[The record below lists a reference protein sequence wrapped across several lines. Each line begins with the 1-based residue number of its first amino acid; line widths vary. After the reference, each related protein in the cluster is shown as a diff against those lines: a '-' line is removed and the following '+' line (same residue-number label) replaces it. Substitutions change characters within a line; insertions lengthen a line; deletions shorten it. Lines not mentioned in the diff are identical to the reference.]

1 MRGRA
6 LLLIV
11 AAASVSLGGGAPDEK
26 QPGRER
32 DSTLLPNGWRIAP
45 AGRHL
50 AVGDL
55 PLSVLQS
62 PDGCCAV
69 VSTGGFDTPTLTV
82 VDIERMLVRQSLEPG
97 NAWLGLAWSP
107 DGKRLYSSAG
117 GDNAVDVLL
126 WEGRKLKKEKRIT
139 LGEKLEK
146 SFLAGLDVS
155 PDGRRLFVVNP
166 LAATLSAVDLEA
178 GRLLKTVTVP
188 AEPYTCRMT
197 RDGKTLLV
205 SLWGGSKVLLVDPE
219 TLAIRGEVPVGEHP
233 SAMALSPDGARLFVA
248 CANTNA
254 VWVVD
259 LASRS
264 AIERIS
270 IALEPKAPAGSTPN
284 GLGLSADGRTL
295 LVANAD
301 NNTVALVDVDVASK
315 ESRVKGFLPVGWYP
329 TGAQFTSDGKRV
341 LVISG
346 KGLLSQA
353 NPRGPQPA
361 DEGSEGQYI
370 AALIAGAFS
379 AIDTPTDAELDA
391 YTKKVHEL
399 TPYRD
404 AHRLTPA
411 SPPKESPIPR
421 RVGDASP
428 IKHVFYVVRENR
440 TYDQILGDVPM
451 GDGDPALCL
460 FGEEVTPNAHA
471 LAKEF
476 VLFDNFYVDAE
487 VSHDGH
493 AWSTGAYAT
502 DVTEKIWPTLYAG
515 RGGQYLS
522 EGGGPNRNPYGNVTA
537 PAAGYIWDACARA
550 GVSYRTYGEFAVPQT
565 DPVLDAAG
573 KPPYE
578 GSVPGLRGH
587 VAPDYPPYDLSI
599 TDNTRIDAWLEEF
612 RRFEKDGNLPRFS
625 ILRLGNDHTAGT
637 RPGMPTPRAMIA
649 DNDRAL
655 GRLVEAISK
664 SRYWKESAIFVVED
678 DAQNGPDHVDAHRSV
693 LLVASPYARRGA
705 LDSEL
710 YTTSGVLRTI
720 ELILGLEPLS
730 QYDAAATPMYG
741 AFQTAP
747 DTRPFAALPARVPLD
762 EKNRPDA
769 WGSEAS
775 MRMNLEEADRAPD
788 LLLNEIVWRSVRGAD
803 SPMPAPMRA
812 SWVRPLEEHEEDE
825 EEED

>member
-1 MRGRA
+1 MGLRVRTSAWLCAMA
-6 LLLIV
+6 L
-11 AAASVSLGGGAPDEK
+11 AASGAAQET
-26 QPGRER
+26 QPGRDR

-50 AVGDL
+50 SVGDL
-55 PLSVLQS
+55 PLSVLES

-69 VSTGGFDTPTLTV
+69 VSTGGFDTPRLTV
-82 VDIERMLVRQSLEPG
+82 IDIERMQVRQAFEPG
-97 NAWLGLAWSP
+97 NAWLGLAWSS
-107 DGKRLYSSAG
+107 DGRRLYSSAG

-126 WEGRKLKKEKRIT
+126 WEGRKLKKEKRIA

-155 PDGRRLFVVNP
+155 RDGRRLFVVNP

-178 GRLLKTVTVP
+178 GRLLKTVTLP
-188 AEPYTCRMT
+188 AEPYTCLST

-205 SLWGGSKVLLVDPE
+205 SLWGGSRVLLVDPE
-219 TLAIRGEVPVGEHP
+219 TLAVRGEIPVGEHP
-233 SAMALSPDGARLFVA
+233 SAMALSSDGARLFVA

-259 LASRS
+259 LASR
-264 AIERIS
+264 ATTERIS
-270 IALEPKAPAGSTPN
+270 IALEPKAPPGSTPN
-284 GLGLSADGRTL
+284 GLGLSKDGRTL

-301 NNTVALVDVDVASK
+301 NNTVAVVDVASK

-329 TGAQFTSDGKRV
+329 TGAQLASDGKRI

-370 AALIAGAFS
+370 AALISGAFS
-379 AIDTPTDAELDA
+379 AIDTPTDAQLA
-391 YTKKVHEL
+391 TYTRKVHEL

-411 SPPKESPIPR
+411 SPPKESPIPG
-421 RVGDASP
+421 RVGAASP
-428 IKHVFYVVRENR
+428 IQHVFYIVRENR
-440 TYDQILGDVPM
+440 TYDQILGDMPN
-451 GDGDPALCL
+451 GDGDPTLCL

-493 AWSTGAYAT
+493 AFSTGAYAT

-515 RGGQYLS
+515 RGGQFLS

-550 GVSYRTYGEFAVPQT
+550 GVSYRSYGEFAVPQT
-565 DPVLDAAG
+565 EPVDDSAG
-573 KPPYE
+573 KPPYL
-578 GSVPGLRGH
+578 GSVPGLKAH
-587 VAPDYPPYDLSI
+587 VAPDFPPYDLTI
-599 TDNTRIDAWLEEF
+599 PDNKRVDAWLEEF
-612 RRFEKDGNLPRFS
+612 RRYEKDGNLPRLS

-649 DNDRAL
+649 ENDLAL
-655 GRLVEAISK
+655 GRVVEAISK
-664 SRYWKESAIFVVED
+664 SRFWKESAIFVLED

-705 LDSEL
+705 LDSTL

-741 AFQTAP
+741 AFQTTP
-747 DTRPFAALPARVPLD
+747 DTRPFAARPARVPID

-769 WGSEAS
+769 WGAEAS
-775 MRMNLEEADRAPD
+775 VSMNLEEADRAPD

-803 SPMPAPMRA
+803 QPMPAPMRA
-812 SWVRPLEEHEEDE
+812 SWVRPLPEDDEEDE
-825 EEED
+825 EGED

>member
-1 MRGRA
+1 M
-6 LLLIV
+6 
-11 AAASVSLGGGAPDEK
+11 
-26 QPGRER
+26 
-32 DSTLLPNGWRIAP
+32 
-45 AGRHL
+45 
-50 AVGDL
+50 
-55 PLSVLQS
+55 
-62 PDGCCAV
+62 
-69 VSTGGFDTPTLTV
+69 VSTGGFDTPRLTV
-82 VDIERMLVRQSLEPG
+82 VDIERMEVRQSFEPG
-97 NAWLGLAWSP
+97 NAWLGLAWSS

-126 WEGRKLKKEKRIT
+126 WEGRKLKKEKRIA

-155 PDGRRLFVVNP
+155 RDGRRLYIVNP

-178 GRLLKTVTVP
+178 GRLVRTVPLP
-188 AEPYTCRMT
+188 AEPYTCLMT
-197 RDGKTLLV
+197 KDGKTLLV
-205 SLWGGSKVLLVDPE
+205 SLWGGSRILRVDPE
-219 TLAIRGEVPVGEHP
+219 SLAILGEIPVGEHP

-254 VWVVD
+254 VWVID
-259 LASRS
+259 LASR
-264 AIERIS
+264 AVTERIS
-270 IALEPKAPAGSTPN
+270 IALEPKAPPGSTPN
-284 GLGLSADGRTL
+284 GLGLSADGKSL

-301 NNTVALVDVDVASK
+301 NNMVALVDVASK

-329 TGAQFTSDGKRV
+329 TGARFTSDGKRI

-361 DEGSEGQYI
+361 DDGSPGQYI

-379 AIDTPTDAELDA
+379 AIDMPTEAQLA
-391 YTKKVHEL
+391 TYTRRVHEL

-411 SPPKESPIPR
+411 SPPKDSPIPR

-428 IKHVFYVVRENR
+428 IRHVFYIVRENR
-440 TYDQILGDVPM
+440 TYDQILGDLPM
-451 GDGDPALCL
+451 GDGDPSLCL

-493 AWSTGAYAT
+493 AFSTGAYAT

-515 RGGQYLS
+515 RGGEYLS
-522 EGGGPNRNPYGNVTA
+522 EGGGPNRNAYGNVTA

-550 GVSYRTYGEFAVPQT
+550 GVSYRSYGEFAVPQT
-565 DPVLDAAG
+565 DPVLDSAG
-573 KPPYE
+573 SPPYL

-587 VAPDYPPYDLSI
+587 VCPDYPPYDLSI
-599 TDNTRIDAWLEEF
+599 PDNKRVDAWLEEF
-612 RRFEKDGNLPRFS
+612 RRFEKDGNLPRLS

-649 DNDRAL
+649 ENDLAL
-655 GRLVEAISK
+655 GRVVEAISK
-664 SRYWKESAIFVVED
+664 SRFWKESAIFVLED

-693 LLVASPYARRGA
+693 LLVASPYTRRGA
-705 LDSEL
+705 LDSTL

-730 QYDAAATPMYG
+730 QYDASATPMYA
-741 AFQTAP
+741 AFQTTP
-747 DTRPFAALPARVPLD
+747 DARPFTALAPRVSLE

-769 WGSEAS
+769 WGADAS
-775 MRMNLEEADRAPD
+775 LRMNLEEADRAPD

-803 SPMPAPMRA
+803 RPMPAPMRA
-812 SWVRPLEEHEEDE
+812 SWIRATDEDDDE
-825 EEED
+825 EGDR